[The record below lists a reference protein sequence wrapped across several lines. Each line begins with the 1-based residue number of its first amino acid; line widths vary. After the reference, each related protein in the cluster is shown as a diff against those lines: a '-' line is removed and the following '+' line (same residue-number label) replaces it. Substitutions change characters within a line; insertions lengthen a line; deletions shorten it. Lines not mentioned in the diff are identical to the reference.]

1 MIIIIYTTFIGKC
14 HYPVPGTI
22 PGRDLVQHAGSQ
34 QCGASWLRMVVDAN
48 KHGLLTYRIKV
59 INYCKCS
66 IIDIRGE
73 LSYVTISPNN
83 GRIVTKQI
91 HLNKSN
97 L

>member
-1 MIIIIYTTFIGKC
+1 
-14 HYPVPGTI
+14 
-22 PGRDLVQHAGSQ
+22 
-34 QCGASWLRMVVDAN
+34 MVVDAN

>member
-1 MIIIIYTTFIGKC
+1 MTTYDTILWGIISRLIASVIFTSLYTYYLFQSKPRIAISPQIAVT
-14 HYPVPGTI
+14 
-22 PGRDLVQHAGSQ
+22 
-34 QCGASWLRMVVDAN
+34 N
-48 KHGLLTYRIKV
+48 NNGLLTYRIKV